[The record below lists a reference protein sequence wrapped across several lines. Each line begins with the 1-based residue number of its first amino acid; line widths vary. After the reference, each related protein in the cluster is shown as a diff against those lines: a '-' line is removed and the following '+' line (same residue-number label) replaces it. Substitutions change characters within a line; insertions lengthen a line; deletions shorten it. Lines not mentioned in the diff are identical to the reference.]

1 MLLLVEEGK
10 NYCKSLFFVW
20 KVIKDEIKL
29 MVEVFRK
36 VYRVLLFCESVEFNK
51 FELCKLFEIFCF
63 RLKEKNWGFGVRF
76 FEYCCIR
83 DDFGW
88 LDFYKCIKCIR
99 CIIVYRWLIE
109 ISGRF
114 CFDYSWWG

>member
-63 RLKEKNWGFGVRF
+63 RLKEKNFEVLVLGF
-76 FEYCCIR
+76 
-83 DDFGW
+83 
-88 LDFYKCIKCIR
+88 LS
-99 CIIVYRWLIE
+99 IVVLEMILV
-109 ISGRF
+109 
-114 CFDYSWWG
+114 D